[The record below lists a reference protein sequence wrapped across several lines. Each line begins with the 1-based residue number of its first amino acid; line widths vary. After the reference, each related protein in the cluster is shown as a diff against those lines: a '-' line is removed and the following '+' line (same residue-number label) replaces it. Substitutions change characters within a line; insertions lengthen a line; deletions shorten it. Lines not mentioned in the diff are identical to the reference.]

1 MLVNGITFLNQ
12 PLCALFRPDLEKFEK
27 NAWFIS
33 LEGDHLEAV
42 VNGKPHFEK
51 LYQYAR
57 KLKDAL
63 EVDDNNVVLFKPV
76 RHLTENEFTILSE
89 ETSKSTNK
97 RMTNKMIHFVN
108 LLVSGNDHITA
119 YQTAYDCKGS
129 TRATIIGNANR
140 LMRDSRISMQLES
153 VLEATKQNVVESD
166 ASARRYVM
174 QELFDSVNKAETS
187 ESGRLRALE
196 LIGKAVGMFTDRVE
210 QVTEVIDTNELKK
223 ELESHLHLLD
233 NVKKKVNTI
242 Q

>member
-1 MLVNGITFLNQ
+1 MKSQ
-12 PLCALFRPDLEKFEK
+12 KE
-27 NAWFIS
+27 FI
-33 LEGDHLEAV
+33 
-42 VNGKPHFEK
+42 
-51 LYQYAR
+51 
-57 KLKDAL
+57 DAL
-63 EVDDNNVVLFKPV
+63 ECDATDAIATSASIKGSGTTPEGMRSAIDRIEVKKTKSGKPKGMKV
-76 RHLTENEFTILSE
+76 E

-97 RMTNKMIHFVN
+97 RMTNRMIHFVN

-119 YQTAYDCKGS
+119 YSTAYDVSGS

-140 LMRDSRISMQLES
+140 LMRDSRITMQLES

-174 QELFDSVNKAETS
+174 QQLFDKVNEAETS
-187 ESGRLRALE
+187 ESGQLRALE

-210 QVTEVIDTNELKK
+210 QVTEVIDANELKK

-233 NVKKKVNTI
+233 NVKKKVTTM

>member
-1 MLVNGITFLNQ
+1 MKSRKEYIDALVCDATDTTATGNSIKQSGIT
-12 PLCALFRPDLEKFEK
+12 P
-27 NAWFIS
+27 
-33 LEGDHLEAV
+33 EGMRSTIDAIEV
-42 VNGKPHFEK
+42 KKTKSGKVHGVK
-51 LYQYAR
+51 V
-57 KLKDAL
+57 K
-63 EVDDNNVVLFKPV
+63 
-76 RHLTENEFTILSE
+76 

-119 YQTAYDCKGS
+119 YSTAYDVSGS

-174 QELFDSVNKAETS
+174 QELFDSVNKAEIS

-210 QVTEVIDTNELKK
+210 QVTETIDTNELKK